1 MSAFVQDITDADF
14 QKMVIEASKTKPV
27 FIDFWA
33 EWCTP
38 CKAFSPIVDAVAEE
52 MSDKMT
58 FFKMDTDANPNVAM
72 NLDIMAI
79 PTFMIFKDGAVA
91 FRDAGFRS
99 KDDLKEVLH
108 GILGTSKVVE
118 FPSQDNGAPTV

>member
-38 CKAFSPIVDAVAEE
+38 CKAFSPIVDDIASE
-52 MSDKMT
+52 MSDQMT

-72 NLDIMAI
+72 NMDVMAI
-79 PTFMIFKDGAVA
+79 PTFMVFKDGALA

-99 KDDLKEVLH
+99 RDDLKELLN
-108 GILGTSKVVE
+108 GILGKSKVVE
-118 FPSQDNGAPTV
+118 FPSKDNGAPTI

>member
-38 CKAFSPIVDAVAEE
+38 CKAFSPIVDDIASE
-52 MSDKMT
+52 MSDQMT

-72 NLDIMAI
+72 NMDVMAI
-79 PTFMIFKDGAVA
+79 PTFMVFKDGALA

-99 KDDLKEVLH
+99 RDDLKELLN
-108 GILGTSKVVE
+108 GILGKSKVVE
-118 FPSQDNGAPTV
+118 FPSQDNGAPTI